1 MQDMLCMVHY
11 DNNYVTIAGH
21 QDHFYE
27 LDMTSGEVYQR
38 EVIFYF
44 YLTFYFCTHFTMI
57 PSY

>member
-27 LDMTSGEVYQR
+27 LDMTSGEAYQR
-38 EVIFYF
+38 EVLCISF
-44 YLTFYFCTHFTMI
+44 L
-57 PSY
+57 